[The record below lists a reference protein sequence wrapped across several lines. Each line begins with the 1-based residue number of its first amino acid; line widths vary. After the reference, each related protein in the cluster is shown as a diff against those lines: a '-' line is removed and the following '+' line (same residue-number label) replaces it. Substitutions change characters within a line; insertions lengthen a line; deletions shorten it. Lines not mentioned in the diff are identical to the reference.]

1 MNEEIWITK
10 LFNDHLAGLGN
21 AAVNLVGW
29 PSVPRPWTNYV
40 CMELLVAAIM
50 VDRFRAAEIA
60 AFRGE
65 ARQVPADVS
74 N

>member
-40 CMELLVAAIM
+40 CMELLVAAII
-50 VDRFRAAEIA
+50 VVVFALLKSRLSVEKP
-60 AFRGE
+60 G
-65 ARQVPADVS
+65 QVSADV
-74 N
+74 